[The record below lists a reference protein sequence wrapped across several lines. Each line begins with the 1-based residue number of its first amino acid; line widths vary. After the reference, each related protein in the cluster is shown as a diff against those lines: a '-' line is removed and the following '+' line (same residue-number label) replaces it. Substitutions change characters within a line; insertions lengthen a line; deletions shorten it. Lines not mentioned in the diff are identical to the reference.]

1 MFFSSLE
8 FLIFFIVLFWLF
20 FSLPLKTRLPLLV
33 LSSIVFI
40 ALFSAAFLIYA
51 SIFIVV
57 NYFVANY
64 VAKAPSGRVRKG
76 VYLTGQVFNIGGL
89 VVYKYLGF
97 ILGNISFLT
106 GLEFLDST
114 IFKEI
119 ILPLGISYYTF
130 QGISYLYLVYKA
142 GDQPENNFMNFS
154 LYVLFFPKII
164 AGPIERHRTFF
175 PQLKLDNFRFDY
187 DRVVSGGRL
196 LFWGMFKKTVMG
208 DTLGMVVNKVYDNV
222 ELYQGMPLI
231 IVFLIQ
237 PLQIYFDFSGYT
249 DMARGLARIFGIEL
263 TDNFRRP
270 FMAQT
275 VGEFWRRWHITL
287 SSWCNDFIY
296 NRLMLKH
303 RKWGRSSVIY
313 AAFVAFIVIGIWHGA
328 NWTFVVLGVL
338 QGFALSYEFLSRKLR
353 VKWSRSSNPIAYRLF
368 SRLIVYLFFSFSL
381 VFFFSKNLNNA
392 TYFLSS
398 LFKNVEFGY
407 PDSII
412 KTLDGNQ
419 FIFIFNIVMALSFI
433 IIDYLIEKGKH
444 VAMWFLR
451 LPVFIRWMVY
461 YFALVLLVYFLKF
474 RSPVVYFEF

>member
-114 IFKEI
+114 VFKDI

-164 AGPIERHRTFF
+164 AGPIERHRYFL
-175 PQLKLDNFRFDY
+175 PQLQEKSFKFDY
-187 DRVVSGGRL
+187 NRVVSGVRL
-196 LFWGMFKKTVMG
+196 VMWGMFKKIVVG
-208 DTLGMVVNKVYDNV
+208 DTMGIVVNKVYDNV
-222 ELYQGMPLI
+222 DLYQGVPLI

-249 DMARGLARIFGIEL
+249 DMAMGFARIFGIEL
-263 TDNFRRP
+263 TNNFRRP
-270 FMAQT
+270 FMSQT
-275 VGEFWRRWHITL
+275 VGEFWRRWHISL
-287 SSWCNDFIY
+287 SAWCNDFIF

-303 RKWGRSSVIY
+303 RQWGKKAVIY
-313 AAFVAFIVIGIWHGA
+313 AIFMTFIVIGVWHGA

-338 QGFALSYEFLSRKLR
+338 QGIALTYEFYSRKR
-353 VKWSRSSNPIAYRLF
+353 RIQWRRRYSRRYYRWFSRS
-368 SRLIVYLFFSFSL
+368 IVYLFFSLSL
-381 VFFFSKNLNNA
+381 VLFFSHNMGDSIHFFGNLLNIHDIFNTNFGFNVVRWEFFFA
-392 TYFLSS
+392 M
-398 LFKNVEFGY
+398 
-407 PDSII
+407 
-412 KTLDGNQ
+412 
-419 FIFIFNIVMALSFI
+419 VMAAFVLFVERLLEDRRFSM
-433 IIDYLIEKGKH
+433 LL
-444 VAMWFLR
+444 WFFQQR
-451 LPVFIRWMVY
+451 TFYRWMVY
-461 YFALVLLVYFLKF
+461 FFWMFV
-474 RSPVVYFEF
+474 VVYFSKNQAYFVYAEF